1 VAIKEHRKVLI
12 APREMPLSPIAL
24 ENMLKLSRLNVV
36 VSPPILGYYSDSKS
50 LDDMERFIIGKWYDS
65 LGIEHSLYRRWGE

>member
-1 VAIKEHRKVLI
+1 MLI
-12 APREMPLSPIAL
+12 APREMPLSPIASREYV
-24 ENMLKLSRLNVV
+24 ENSLDLMWWYLPLFLATTQT
-36 VSPPILGYYSDSKS
+36 LKS